1 MSIRGNIS
9 VLIIVEEVYEEELE
23 DYEGYWKGVVNE

>member
-9 VLIIVEEVYEEELE
+9 VLIIVEEVYEEESE